1 MMSSTKHSTHRVAVA
16 RRRAQQLHALR
27 SHLTVYA
34 VVLVL
39 LTAIDIAQG
48 AGWWVGWVAFGW
60 GIGVAAHAVSVA
72 RPTSRDEWIERKTE
86 ELLQR
91 S

>member
-1 MMSSTKHSTHRVAVA
+1 MSSTSYPAHQVAVA
-16 RRRAQQLHALR
+16 RRRARQLHSLR
-27 SHLTVYA
+27 SHLTIYA
-34 VVLVL
+34 AILALLIVV
-39 LTAIDIAQG
+39 DIAQG